1 MTNPAEQYGSDI
13 TQYPDVDTPGTG
25 QRILEGT
32 PVVGS
37 VAGAVYGA
45 IEADDAVGA
54 ISAVA
59 SGVQGLAMEAL
70 FALRDPIYALAE
82 AGLTIVLELV
92 EPFNDVLEMV
102 SGDPDEMARQ
112 GEVWGQV
119 SSALEALSG
128 ETGETVR
135 GQLTGWQGQDADAAF
150 EQLYAVE
157 AAIMAAAHEATSIQT
172 LLGWAQAAAEAIY
185 GCIKSIL
192 AELVAWL
199 ITRGLVALANSA
211 WSFGASVA
219 TFLLSAVAKSFAM
232 FNRVMDRFQKVLKI
246 FGGLSDFMIERLKR
260 NPFRGI
266 NPLNGFELG
275 GKDLWK
281 RVLVTA
287 SIKGGTG
294 LLQGA
299 GTAIATGQGF
309 VGNAVSKATYSSP
322 GGGSGPV
329 TVDLDSLDGVA
340 GSLEGHAGNASS
352 IRGVA
357 EEAGAAE
364 MAWGLPGA
372 LYFEQAYTDGCD
384 EMVAAITGIEDA
396 LSGDAV
402 KLRDSATDYRTA
414 DDEAAAALNGLL
426 NEFES

>member
-1 MTNPAEQYGSDI
+1 
-13 TQYPDVDTPGTG
+13 
-25 QRILEGT
+25 
-32 PVVGS
+32 
-37 VAGAVYGA
+37 
-45 IEADDAVGA
+45 
-54 ISAVA
+54 
-59 SGVQGLAMEAL
+59 
-70 FALRDPIYALAE
+70 LAE

-102 SGDPDEMARQ
+102 SGDPQEMARQ

-119 SSALEALSG
+119 ASALEALSG
-128 ETGETVR
+128 ETGDTVR
-135 GQLTGWQGQDADAAF
+135 SKLTGWQGQDANAAY

-157 AAIMAAAHEATSIQT
+157 AAIMAASHEAVNIQT

-185 GCIKSIL
+185 GCIKSII

-199 ITRGLVALANSA
+199 ITRGLIALANSA
-211 WSFGASVA
+211 WSFGASIA

-232 FNRVMDRFQKVLKI
+232 FNRVMNRFKKVVKI

-266 NPLNGFELG
+266 NPLNGFELS

-287 SIKGGTG
+287 SIKGAIGLTQGLGTASSTA
-294 LLQGA
+294 QGA
-299 GTAIATGQGF
+299 TM
-309 VGNAVSKATYSSP
+309 NAVSGATHSS
-322 GGGSGPV
+322 GGGGGPV
-329 TVDLDSLDGVA
+329 TVDLDSIEGVA
-340 GSLEGHAGNASS
+340 GSLEGHAGNAGS

-364 MAWGLPGA
+364 MVWGLPGA
-372 LYFEQAYTDGCD
+372 IYFEQAYTEGCD

-396 LSGDAV
+396 LNGDAI
-402 KLRDSATDYRTA
+402 KLRGCAEDYRTA

-426 NEFES
+426 SEFEN

>member
-1 MTNPAEQYGSDI
+1 MTNPAEQHGSDI
-13 TQYPDVDTPGTG
+13 SQYPDVTTPGTA

-45 IEADDAVGA
+45 IEADDAA
-54 ISAVA
+54 SALTSVA

-70 FALRDPIYALAE
+70 FALRDPVYALAE

-102 SGDPDEMARQ
+102 SGDPGEMARQ

-135 GQLTGWQGQDADAAF
+135 GQLIGWQGQDADAAF

-157 AAIMAAAHEATSIQT
+157 AAIMAAAHEASSVQT
-172 LLGWAQAAAEAIY
+172 LLGWAQAAAEAVY

-232 FNRVMDRFQKVLKI
+232 FNRVMDRFRKVLKI

-299 GTAIATGQGF
+299 GTAVSTSQGM
-309 VGNAVSKATYSSP
+309 VGNAVSKATYSSVG
-322 GGGSGPV
+322 GGGSV
-329 TVDLDSLDGVA
+329 TVDLDSLEGVA
-340 GSLEGHAGNASS
+340 GSLEGHAGNAGS

-372 LYFEQAYTDGCD
+372 LYFEQAYTDGCE
-384 EMVAAITGIEDA
+384 EMVAAITGIENA
-396 LSGDAV
+396 LNGDAV
-402 KLRDSATDYRTA
+402 KLRESATDYRTA
-414 DDEAAAALNGLL
+414 DDEAAAAINRLL
-426 NEFES
+426 DEFEN

>member
-1 MTNPAEQYGSDI
+1 MTNLAEQYGSDI
-13 TQYPDVDTPGTG
+13 SQYPEADSPGAA
-25 QRILEGT
+25 QRVLEGT
-32 PVVGS
+32 PVVGG
-37 VAGAVYGA
+37 VARAVYGA
-45 IEADDAVGA
+45 IEADDAAGA
-54 ISAVA
+54 ITAVA
-59 SGVQGLAMEAL
+59 GEVQGLAMEAL

-102 SGDPDEMARQ
+102 SGDPQEMARQ

-119 SSALEALSG
+119 AAALEALSG
-128 ETGETVR
+128 ETGQTVASK
-135 GQLTGWQGQDADAAF
+135 LTGWQGKDADAAY

-157 AAIMAAAHEATSIQT
+157 AAIMATSHEALTIQT
-172 LLGWAQAAAEAIY
+172 LLGWAQAAAEAVY

-199 ITRGLVALANSA
+199 ITRGLIALANSA

-232 FNRVMDRFQKVLKI
+232 FTRVMDRFKKVVKI

-266 NPLNGFELG
+266 NPLNGFELA

-287 SIKGGTG
+287 AIKGGTG

-299 GTAIATGQGF
+299 GTAIATGAGAAQ
-309 VGNAVSKATYSSP
+309 NAVSGAMYSSS
-322 GGGSGPV
+322 GGGGPV
-329 TVDLDSLDGVA
+329 TVDLDSLEGAA
-340 GSLEGHAGNASS
+340 GSLEGHAGNAGS
-352 IRGVA
+352 IRCVA
-357 EEAGAAE
+357 EEASATE

-372 LYFEQAYTDGCD
+372 VYFEQAYTEGCD
-384 EMVAAITGIEDA
+384 EMVAAITGVEDA
-396 LSGDAV
+396 LNGDAI
-402 KLRDSATDYRTA
+402 KLRDCAVDYRAA

-426 NEFES
+426 AEFEN